1 MGRRRS
7 KPDPE
12 RLILNLRLKDLNRL
26 IAHRHGGDAATYTLP
41 DDDAGREY
49 LYILISHYA
58 NVDPNAPRRIMKLRA
73 PWMSADEA
81 ERVIDM
87 AFNYQRRWRSSTLG
101 RELNYSEAE
110 WRMLRLRTVGPTG
123 MTPEER
129 KRVSAAFRMER
140 HRRRKGKQTRAHYE
154 GASLSR
160 RKPWE
165 KEGVSRSSWYRRR
178 RETETSALR
187 ISLIRRNGPVSQ
199 GRDAESQKGFD
210 GRQPGEPTEDRCL
223 ELGLKPISEVSA

>member
-1 MGRRRS
+1 MRRRG

-58 NVDPNAPRRIMKLRA
+58 NVDPNAPRRIIKLRA
-73 PWMSADEA
+73 PWMNADEA

-110 WRMLRLRTVGPTG
+110 WHALKLRTVGPTG

-129 KRVSAAFRMER
+129 RRISDTARKER
-140 HRRRKGKQTRAHYE
+140 ARRRKGAKTRAHYE
-154 GASLSR
+154 GASVSR
-160 RKPWE
+160 QKPWE
-165 KEGVSRSSWYRRR
+165 NEGISRRTWYRRQR
-178 RETETSALR
+178 DGTGTSCSA
-187 ISLIRRNGPVSQ
+187 ISLIRADGLVPQ
-199 GRDAESQKGFD
+199 GRTLRKAEGVRRPT
-210 GRQPGEPTEDRCL
+210 GGEPTEDR
-223 ELGLKPISEVSA
+223 LKTDMNSA

>member
-58 NVDPNAPRRIMKLRA
+58 NVDPNAPQRIIKLRA
-73 PWMSADEA
+73 PWMSADDA

-110 WRMLRLRTVGPTG
+110 WRMLRLRTIGPTG

-129 KRVSAAFRMER
+129 RRISDAARKER
-140 HRRRKGKQTRAHYE
+140 ARRRKGTKTRVHYE
-154 GASLSR
+154 GGSLSR

-165 KEGVSRSSWYRRR
+165 KEGISRASWYRRN
-178 RETETSALR
+178 RETNSRETSCSA
-187 ISLIRRNGPVSQ
+187 ISLIRADGLVSQ
-199 GRDAESQKGFD
+199 GRTLRKAEGVRRAPARRTNESQM
-210 GRQPGEPTEDRCL
+210 
-223 ELGLKPISEVSA
+223 S

>member
-1 MGRRRS
+1 MGRRS

-26 IAHRHGGDAATYTLP
+26 IAYRHGGDAATYTLP

-58 NVDPNAPRRIMKLRA
+58 NVDPSAPRRIIKLRA

-87 AFNYQRRWRSSTLG
+87 AFSYHRRWRSSTLG

-110 WRMLRLRTVGPTG
+110 WRALRLRTVGPTG
-123 MTPEER
+123 MTTEER
-129 KRVSAAFRMER
+129 RRISDAARKER
-140 HRRRKGKQTRAHYE
+140 ARRRKGAKTREHYE

-160 RKPWE
+160 LKPWA
-165 KEGVSRSSWYRRR
+165 KEGISRASWYRRN
-178 RETETSALR
+178 RETSCSA
-187 ISLIRRNGPVSQ
+187 ISLIRADGLVSQ
-199 GRDAESQKGFD
+199 GRTPRVRKGSTGPGPENQRKPDERQTYEPGLSRFQK
-210 GRQPGEPTEDRCL
+210 
-223 ELGLKPISEVSA
+223 

>member
-1 MGRRRS
+1 
-7 KPDPE
+7 
-12 RLILNLRLKDLNRL
+12 L

-58 NVDPNAPRRIMKLRA
+58 NVDPNAPRRVIKLRA

-123 MTPEER
+123 MTSEER
-129 KRVSAAFRMER
+129 GRISDTARKER
-140 HRRRKGKQTRAHYE
+140 ARRRMGAKTRAHYE
-154 GASLSR
+154 GAR
-160 RKPWE
+160 RGLGPKIRPPPLT
-165 KEGVSRSSWYRRR
+165 RPA
-178 RETETSALR
+178 SAGFYFER
-187 ISLIRRNGPVSQ
+187 KDHAITRPV
-199 GRDAESQKGFD
+199 
-210 GRQPGEPTEDRCL
+210 
-223 ELGLKPISEVSA
+223 

>member
-12 RLILNLRLKDLNRL
+12 RLILNLRLKDLNSL

-58 NVDPNAPRRIMKLRA
+58 NVDPNAPRRIIKLRA

-87 AFNYQRRWRSSTLG
+87 AFSYQRRWRSSTLG

-110 WRMLRLRTVGPTG
+110 WHALRLRTVGPTG

-129 KRVSAAFRMER
+129 RRISDAARKEQA
-140 HRRRKGKQTRAHYE
+140 RRRKGAKTRAHYE

-165 KEGVSRSSWYRRR
+165 KEGISRASWYRRN
-178 RETETSALR
+178 RETNSRETSCSA
-187 ISLIRRNGPVSQ
+187 ISLIRADGLVSQ
-199 GRDAESQKGFD
+199 GRTRKRRKGSTGTSPENQQKTD
-210 GRQPGEPTEDRCL
+210 VL
-223 ELGLKPISEVSA
+223 NSA

>member
-1 MGRRRS
+1 MRRRG

-58 NVDPNAPRRIMKLRA
+58 NVDPNAPRRIIKLRA

-101 RELNYSEAE
+101 KELNYSEAE
-110 WRMLRLRTVGPTG
+110 WHMLRLRTVGPTG

-129 KRVSAAFRMER
+129 RRISDTARKER
-140 HRRRKGKQTRAHYE
+140 ARRRKGAKTRAHYD

-160 RKPWE
+160 QKPWE
-165 KEGVSRSSWYRRR
+165 KEGISRRTWYRRHQAG
-178 RETETSALR
+178 TGTSCSA
-187 ISLIRRNGPVSQ
+187 ISLIRADGLVPQ
-199 GRDAESQKGFD
+199 GRTLRKAEGVRRAPARRTNE
-210 GRQPGEPTEDRCL
+210 RQMKDRPM
-223 ELGLKPISEVSA
+223 KSA

>member
-1 MGRRRS
+1 MRLRG

-58 NVDPNAPRRIMKLRA
+58 SVDPNAPRRIIKLRA
-73 PWMSADEA
+73 PWMSADDA

-110 WRMLRLRTVGPTG
+110 WRMLRLRTIGPTG

-129 KRVSAAFRMER
+129 RRISDTARKER
-140 HRRRKGKQTRAHYE
+140 ARRRRGAKTRAHYE
-154 GASLSR
+154 GKSLSR
-160 RKPWE
+160 QKPWE
-165 KEGVSRSSWYRRR
+165 KEGVSRRTWYRRHQAG
-178 RETETSALR
+178 TGTSCSA
-187 ISLIRRNGPVSQ
+187 ISLIRADGLVPQ
-199 GRDAESQKGFD
+199 GRTLRKAEGVRRAPARRTNE
-210 GRQPGEPTEDRCL
+210 RQMKDRPM
-223 ELGLKPISEVSA
+223 KSA